1 MACPVQGT
9 HMASRLVVL
18 IFPPLSPTVPAHGRR
33 TRCGWAWTAPGFVKI
48 GSRCFRFLLFCDFAF
63 LYLIPSYVD
72 CQSCSI
78 VWPIMPGWPPRFAAL
93 RRGGASACADLGH
106 GHSQGGGG
114 SHPRA
119 MRASPPLSS
128 LSLPILYRCGGAAA
142 GGGRDRDQTVAIPSA
157 PPRASPSP
165 PLPMW
170 LSADG
175 SRPCRG
181 RHRAEAWPRSRSS
194 SSSPLS
200 LSPTVA
206 AHGAR
211 SWYGCASTVPP
222 SQVLPVP
229 PIS

>member
-1 MACPVQGT
+1 MAWPVQGT

-119 MRASPPLSS
+119 MRASPP
-128 LSLPILYRCGGAAA
+128 
-142 GGGRDRDQTVAIPSA
+142 
-157 PPRASPSP
+157 
-165 PLPMW
+165 
-170 LSADG
+170 
-175 SRPCRG
+175 
-181 RHRAEAWPRSRSS
+181 
-194 SSSPLS
+194 SPLS
-200 LSPTVA
+200 PFLSSTDVA
-206 AHGAR
+206 AQQPAVAATATRRSLSRPLPREHLPLPLSRCGLVRMGPGHAVAGTGQKHGLEAAR
-211 SWYGCASTVPP
+211 PHLPP
-222 SQVLPVP
+222 SPFLLL
-229 PIS
+229 